1 VLAAELELA
10 TTAAIA
16 GEGLRYTVINI
27 GALPIMLGEA
37 YELKRLTDDGWER
50 VKVSARYPLRKRL
63 AVDRDPHPGYE
74 WVACQEI
81 EPLEVTA
88 EFEVTKD

>member
-16 GEGLRYTVINI
+16 GEGLRYTVSNI

-37 YELKRLTDDGWER
+37 YELERLTDDGWER
-50 VKVSARYPLRKRL
+50 VKVSANFRL
-63 AVDRDPHPGYE
+63 
-74 WVACQEI
+74 
-81 EPLEVTA
+81 
-88 EFEVTKD
+88 